1 MKCDGACSGA
11 FDLLT
16 GTGGKLEGGCAVDAK
31 CDAYCDVTV
40 AAKSVCPAKPV
51 DVRVSG
57 AANARRRRSGARR

>member
-16 GTGGKLEGGCAVDAK
+16 GTGGKLAGGGAVDAK